1 MGSITDEI
9 NPKVLRGFKIN
20 LVKENEVAQMNSNE
34 LFLYGET
41 STQPDKAIKSSF
53 EVDNTVSR
61 HDATNKY
68 ENEFQKGL

>member
-34 LFLYGET
+34 LFLYGPN
-41 STQPDKAIKSSF
+41 QINNILKSSF